1 MFFLGLP
8 IAAALMA
15 SSSDANAAPD
25 AQREMPPGGR
35 LRKSSAF
42 HRSATILKF
51 VVVWKCWRGVT
62 PHLVSI
68 QSPSGPSPSS
78 LHVSLHP
85 WTLLHRSLQDASC
98 SLAARVANVTRDAG
112 TAGAEAQVARIAI
125 ASAVVFFSAAVFF
138 SADVGNAE

>member
-1 MFFLGLP
+1 MEVLARAG
-8 IAAALMA
+8 
-15 SSSDANAAPD
+15 
-25 AQREMPPGGR
+25 E
-35 LRKSSAF
+35 
-42 HRSATILKF
+42 T
-51 VVVWKCWRGVT
+51 VT

-68 QSPSGPSPSS
+68 QSPSS

-125 ASAVVFFSAAVFF
+125 ASGVAFFSAAVFF